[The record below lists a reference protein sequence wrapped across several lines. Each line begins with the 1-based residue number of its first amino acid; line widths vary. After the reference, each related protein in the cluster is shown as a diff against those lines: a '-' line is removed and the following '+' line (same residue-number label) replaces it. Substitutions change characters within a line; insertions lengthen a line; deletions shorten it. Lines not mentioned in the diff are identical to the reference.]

1 MIVHKGT
8 TTINTKRLILRKFEL
23 NDAEDMFNNWASD
36 NEVTKYLSWLPH
48 EDVKETKN
56 ILKSWIEDY
65 KSSEVYNWAI
75 VPKNYGK
82 VIGSITV
89 VEMSVD
95 KERCE
100 IGYCLSKS
108 YWNQG
113 ITTESLKAIIDYLI
127 NEVGFKR
134 VQAKHDIDNPSS
146 GKVMLKAGMKYEGRL
161 RKYNKN
167 NQGEL
172 VDCDMYSILEDEFN
186 NQSKK

>member
-1 MIVHKGT
+1 MVDHKGT
-8 TTINTKRLILRKFEL
+8 ITINTKRLTLRKFDIT
-23 NDAEDMFNNWASD
+23 DAEDMFDNWAND
-36 NEVTKYLSWLPH
+36 DDVTKYLSWLPH
-48 EDVKETKN
+48 ENIEETKD
-56 ILKSWIEDY
+56 IIKTWIEDY
-65 KSSEVYNWAI
+65 KDPEVYNWAI
-75 VPKNYGK
+75 VPKKYGK

-89 VEMSVD
+89 VGMSND

-113 ITTESLKAIIDYLI
+113 ITTEALKAIIAYLI
-127 NEVGFKR
+127 NNVGFTR

-172 VDCDMYSILEDEFN
+172 VDCDMYSILEDDL
-186 NQSKK
+186 KKKQK